1 MSDLVFIVPG
11 IMAVLLLVSI
21 FLRKHV
27 KFLRKTLMPASIIAG
42 VIGFVLIN
50 AGIIPVRQKV
60 FEDLAFHIMN
70 LSFMSITLAST
81 RKEKGDQ
88 DKGAFKG
95 GLWLALMWSGLYSLQ
110 AFCGGVIGAGFQAAG
125 TDFSGFLGSLNAS
138 GFAQGP
144 GQALAVGRTWESFH
158 IVDAAQVGC
167 FYAAIGYLSATL
179 AGVPICNALRKRK
192 VIVDSGGEYGK
203 EMEDGVY
210 TEPGKIAGYQTSHR
224 CNVDTLT
231 THIAILMGTY
241 LLTYLV
247 VKLLCSFIEDQSVAD
262 NLYNMMFIW
271 GIFAA
276 NVVRVFMRKTKCDYL
291 IDRELQTGITNFMT
305 DTLIIAC
312 MMSISVQMIFRY
324 MLPILVVCVVTVTLT
339 AVVGYALAKRSG
351 KYYAERFMALFGFAT
366 GTAVT
371 GMLLLRMADSEYKTS
386 VAEEIV
392 WWNILQMLTA
402 VVMGIAVTAPAIGFW
417 VWMGINA
424 LTMILCFGG
433 AEICGR
439 RMKGA
444 DNAVKSRAD

>member
-1 MSDLVFIVPG
+1 MNDLVFIVPG
-11 IMAVLLLVSI
+11 IISVLLLVSI
-21 FLRKHV
+21 FLRKRL
-27 KFLRKTLMPASIIAG
+27 KIFRKTLMPASIIAG

-50 AGIIPVRQKV
+50 AGVIPVDQKV

-81 RKEKGDQ
+81 RKQEENQ

-110 AFCGGVIGAGFQAAG
+110 AFCGGVIGSFFQAVG
-125 TDFSGFLGSLNAS
+125 VEFSGFLGSLNAS

-144 GQALAVGRTWESFH
+144 GQALAVGRTWESFQ
-158 IVDAAQVGC
+158 IADAAQVGC
-167 FYAAIGYLSATL
+167 FYAAVGYLSATL
-179 AGVPICNALRKRK
+179 VGVPICNFLRKRNA
-192 VIVDSGGEYGK
+192 IVSSGGTYGK
-203 EMEDGVY
+203 VMEDGVY
-210 TEPGKIAGYQTSHR
+210 MNPEKIIGYQTSHR

-231 THIAILMGTY
+231 THIAVLMGTY

-247 VKLLCSFIEDQSVAD
+247 VRGVCSFIADQSVAD

-271 GIFAA
+271 GIFSA
-276 NVVRVFMRKTKCDYL
+276 NIVRVFMRKAKCDYL
-291 IDRELQTGITNFMT
+291 IDRELQTSITNFMT

-312 MMSISVQMIFRY
+312 MMSISVQMIMRY
-324 MLPILVVCVVTVTLT
+324 MLPIVMVSIVTVILT
-339 AVVGYALAKRSG
+339 AVIGLALAKRSG

-371 GMLLLRMADSEYKTS
+371 GMLLLRMADSEYKSS
-386 VAEEIV
+386 VADEIV

-402 VVMGIAVTAPAIGFW
+402 IVMGIAVTAPAIGFW
-417 VWMGINA
+417 IWMGINVLA
-424 LTMILCFGG
+424 MLLCFGG

-439 RMKGA
+439 KMRRG
-444 DNAVKSRAD
+444 SCSQE